1 MEKSAALSLFAG
13 WKGMP
18 ALYSGTDEKTLAEI
32 REFGYTGVDLFGRS
46 VSPGKPGGTGKV
58 KEARSWDWSGHA
70 GAAGQTGV
78 ISGGQRS

>member
-32 REFGYTGVDLFGRS
+32 REFGYTGVDLFVEGLERS
-46 VSPGKPGGTGKV
+46 CRRCWPNRGYLWGTKILRCVSMRWNG
-58 KEARSWDWSGHA
+58 S
-70 GAAGQTGV
+70 V
-78 ISGGQRS
+78 I

>member
-18 ALYSGTDEKTLAEI
+18 ALYYGTDEKTLAEI
-32 REFGYTGVDLFGRS
+32 REFGYTGVDLF
-46 VSPGKPGGTGKV
+46 VDDPGGTGKV
-58 KEARSWDWSGHA
+58 KEARSWGWSGHA